1 MLYADKA
8 RGWLTFL
15 SFFVFSMARACIDD
29 NESHVVSFALIYTL
43 ASKDAFCT
51 MEWMELK
58 DLAKSPVTWWVARAL
73 ISCCATMSKFS
84 ICFVP
89 FKVAYGLCSP
99 VQLLPEIVDLG
110 ESLARGA
117 QGGRLDVV
125 QLQKK
130 KIIFFFLIFHGQIIL
145 LHTLSRANKANPPAV
160 RFCKG
165 RCGTCVRLM
174 NTWAKSIPEWGS
186 RA

>member
-1 MLYADKA
+1 
-8 RGWLTFL
+8 
-15 SFFVFSMARACIDD
+15 MARACIDD

-130 KIIFFFLIFHGQIIL
+130 KIIFFFFDFSWTDNFVAYVVQSKQSEPASSALLQRQMRHVRQTDERLGQK
-145 LHTLSRANKANPPAV
+145 HT
-160 RFCKG
+160 
-165 RCGTCVRLM
+165 
-174 NTWAKSIPEWGS
+174 
-186 RA
+186 